1 MERRRF
7 LKDVEHASVLV
18 TNDLFA
24 MPRKSGARLL
34 ADGKMGHLDRDAGG
48 DVPADEPWQRF
59 REALAKAVEQLRQD
73 LGALPD
79 SHIRPTF
86 EDVPGCDLRRLKKEF
101 LCAAIFA
108 KKYLAEFGDEESA
121 SKRGHCTTTAEL
133 RAAWKA
139 LKTSLPTFG
148 EAVDLKKAE
157 TRMRERLRALLM
169 LEWDLKVYQM
179 EVQEIEVF

>member
-1 MERRRF
+1 M
-7 LKDVEHASVLV
+7 KDKEFEKGDKRATFSV
-18 TNDLFA
+18 TNNLLV
-24 MPRKSGARLL
+24 MPMKSGAKLQ
-34 ADGKMGHLDRDAGG
+34 AGETPGHPDGGVGG
-48 DVPADEPWQRF
+48 DIRAAEPWQRF
-59 REALAKAVEQLRQD
+59 REALARAVEQLRQD
-73 LGALPD
+73 LGQLPD

-86 EDVPGCDLRRLKKEF
+86 EDVPGWDLRRLKKEF
-101 LCAAIFA
+101 FCAAIFA

-139 LKTSLPTFG
+139 LKTALQAFG

-157 TRMRERLRALLM
+157 TSMRERLRALLM
-169 LEWDLKVYQM
+169 QEWDLKVYQM